1 MHMVDW
7 NLDSDGFVSD
17 HDKTPTPMLVKQP
30 NRRGP
35 FGLRKSR
42 PLVEGSQ
49 DYITHSG
56 RRRLKL
62 PTKVRRAKRDSDGQV
77 TRQSQEIFR
86 K

>member
-1 MHMVDW
+1 MVDW
-7 NLDSDGFVSD
+7 NLDADAVDSGYDNT
-17 HDKTPTPMLVKQP
+17 HTPMLVKQP

-49 DYITHSG
+49 HYITHSG

-62 PTKVRRAKRDSDGQV
+62 PTKIRKAKRDSDGQV
-77 TRQSQEIFR
+77 IRQS
-86 K
+86 

>member
-7 NLDSDGFVSD
+7 NLDADGFVSGRD
-17 HDKTPTPMLVKQP
+17 NTPTPMLVKQP

-49 DYITHSG
+49 HYITHSG

-62 PTKVRRAKRDSDGQV
+62 PTKIRKAKRDSDGEV
-77 TRQSQEIFR
+77 IRQS
-86 K
+86 